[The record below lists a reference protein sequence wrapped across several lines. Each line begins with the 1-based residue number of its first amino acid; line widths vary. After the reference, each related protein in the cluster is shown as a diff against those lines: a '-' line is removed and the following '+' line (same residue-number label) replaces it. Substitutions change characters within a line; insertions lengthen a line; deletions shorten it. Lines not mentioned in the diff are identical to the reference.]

1 MACVAR
7 CGEDHVG
14 VGTDWIISAIAVS
27 DAYRE
32 WSRAEFG
39 TGARAPRSC
48 ITRGFREG
56 CTEDRWKRFLS
67 CLASTKISGGDM
79 DHCRSDDPTVLL
91 PHCSSTGCLRG
102 LRSRHYGPA
111 FHSSCGYESLLRT
124 WPTAG
129 ADRKIFR
136 SGSSS
141 GNEFASWRIVPRL
154 TVRWARADSEFP
166 DSSSM

>member
-1 MACVAR
+1 
-7 CGEDHVG
+7 VG

-67 CLASTKISGGDM
+67 CLASTKISGGTWTIAGRMTRLYCSLTAAVPDVSEAY
-79 DHCRSDDPTVLL
+79 DLGITGL
-91 PHCSSTGCLRG
+91 PSTRVVATNPC
-102 LRSRHYGPA
+102 
-111 FHSSCGYESLLRT
+111 
-124 WPTAG
+124 
-129 ADRKIFR
+129 
-136 SGSSS
+136 
-141 GNEFASWRIVPRL
+141 
-154 TVRWARADSEFP
+154 
-166 DSSSM
+166 